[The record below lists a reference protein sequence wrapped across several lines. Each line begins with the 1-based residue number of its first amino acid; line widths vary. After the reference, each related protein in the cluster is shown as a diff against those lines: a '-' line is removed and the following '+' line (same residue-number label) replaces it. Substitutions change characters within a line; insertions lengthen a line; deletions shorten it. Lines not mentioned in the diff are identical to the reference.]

1 MAEGNTSLITGW
13 RQGLNWK
20 NFFTCT
26 SLAMALLSWGY
37 FAGIIATT
45 ATKTSF
51 LRYMDLIDEDGNNTP
66 GSAEKLGAM
75 SSIFQGGG
83 ILGVIVFGLMA
94 DHIGRK
100 WSVIICAG
108 LGVISQ
114 AILAGSVN
122 ITMFLTLR
130 FFVGASGYGFMPVLS
145 AYIAELAPAA
155 MRGLYVGM
163 CGATCALG
171 FALSSYMGVA
181 FWSTNDAVQW
191 RVPLGLGAIIPL
203 ILGILYLWFPESPR
217 FRLMQ
222 GRREEALAIVMSQHG
237 QHGHADFARA
247 EFFQMEKQAQMDMEQ
262 DASWSLFLFKASVR
276 RRCIITC
283 ALAMFAQSTG
293 NLVVQNFGQQILTS
307 LGYGVYQQLC
317 FQAGWITVSP
327 VFNIIG
333 SFAADYFGRR
343 PLLMTGLGLCMT
355 WLSIHTA
362 MVATYAGDGTNAAG
376 LSVAVAMFFLFNA
389 SYALA
394 GDVSVF
400 IIVGE
405 IFPNHLR
412 GRGATIA
419 FISTTLTNLI
429 YLQAAPTGLRNIGWK
444 FFLLF
449 IAITFCGILYVY
461 FFVPETKGIALEELA
476 EIFGEDVAVHARDI
490 HVDHNKVQLDQEAA
504 DGSITTEVVVDSV
517 KEEKGAMHTENV
529 AAVP

>member
-1 MAEGNTSLITGW
+1 MAVENTSLITGW

-20 NFFTCT
+20 NFLTCS
-26 SLAMALLSWGY
+26 SLAMALLTWGY

-45 ATKTSF
+45 TTKTSF
-51 LRYMDLIDEDGNNTP
+51 LTYMKLIDANGTSTP
-66 GSAEKLGAM
+66 GSAAKLGAM
-75 SSIFQGGG
+75 NSIFQGGG

-100 WSVIICAG
+100 WSIIICAI
-108 LGVISQ
+108 LAVISQ
-114 AILAGSVN
+114 AILAGSVS
-122 ITMFLTLR
+122 ITMFLTVR
-130 FFVGASGYGFMPVLS
+130 FFVGMAGYGFMPVLS

-155 MRGLYVGM
+155 MRGIYVGM
-163 CGATCALG
+163 CGATCAFG

-203 ILGILYLWFPESPR
+203 ICGIIYLWVPESPR
-217 FRLMQ
+217 YRLMQ
-222 GRREEALAIVMSQHG
+222 GRRDEALAIVMSQHG
-237 QHGHADFARA
+237 QHGHSDFARA
-247 EFFQMEKQAQMDMEQ
+247 EFFQMERQAQMDMEQ
-262 DASWSLFLFKASVR
+262 DASWSLFLFKPSVR

-283 ALAMFAQSTG
+283 ALAFFAQSTG
-293 NLVVQNFGQQILTS
+293 NLVVQNFGQQVLTS
-307 LGYGVYQQLC
+307 LGYGVYSQLC

-327 VFNIIG
+327 IFNVIG
-333 SFAADYFGRR
+333 SIAADYFGRR
-343 PLLMTGLGLCMT
+343 PLLMIGLGLCMT

-362 MVATYAGDGTNAAG
+362 MVALYAGDGTNAAG
-376 LSVAVAMFFLFNA
+376 LATAVAMFFLFNA

-394 GDVSVF
+394 GDVCVF

-419 FISTTLTNLI
+419 FVSTTLTNLV
-429 YLQAAPTGLRNIGWK
+429 YLQAAPTGLRNVRWK

-449 IAITFCGILYVY
+449 IAVTFCGILYVY

-490 HVDHNKVQLDQEAA
+490 HVDHSQVQLDQQAA
-504 DGSITTEVVVDSV
+504 DGTITTEIVIKS
-517 KEEKGAMHTENV
+517 EKGTVHKEDV
-529 AAVP
+529 AEAF